1 MANSENPNNGRQAS
15 GLNLAFDA
23 SKSFGW
29 DEPPQCFLNPEQQIK
44 FKSSRDLSTLGEKI
58 WSTIVPKTVLV
69 VSGKVRLREE
79 GADKP
84 LATLATGDWFGDL
97 LEISGQLKL

>member
-1 MANSENPNNGRQAS
+1 MLSLNNKSNS
-15 GLNLAFDA
+15 
-23 SKSFGW
+23 
-29 DEPPQCFLNPEQQIK
+29 
-44 FKSSRDLSTLGEKI
+44 KSSRDLSLHSWEKI

-84 LATLATGDWFGDL
+84 LAATGDWFGDL
-97 LEISGQLKL
+97 LEISGQFKAVASSKVVVRWDAALWTEASCLEM

>member
-1 MANSENPNNGRQAS
+1 V
-15 GLNLAFDA
+15 
-23 SKSFGW
+23 W

-44 FKSSRDLSTLGEKI
+44 FKNQAETCRYTLGKRFGLN
-58 WSTIVPKTVLV
+58 SPKKQFLV

-97 LEISGQLKL
+97 LEISGQFKAVASKRSGGAMGCSTLD